1 MLLFHCG
8 DTGTMM
14 LKIRYGCCRWW
25 WWLLMI
31 VMIDFLDGRDDDRT
45 DAGAVVKFATA
56 AFHHHHPQPHRR
68 QILPFENNSSPP
80 SNRRHHHQSSFFQP
94 TSTTFLS
101 SLSADEGASAS
112 AFLPDAVGTSSS
124 LLSPLIDP
132 TSDLAQELCI
142 NTLQLTPPQFQQIL
156 HFISLIMEWNERI
169 NLISRKD
176 CSPSTIFTRHVL
188 PSLVG
193 GRIIQEQLLLKLP
206 PPSTSDTQHTI
217 RIMDVGTG
225 GGFPGLP
232 LSIQFP
238 QIQFVLADSISKKMI
253 AVQNMIDTLQL
264 SNVQTYHGRVEDYF
278 VVRPETT
285 TTATTTITNH
295 QATPKFDIV
304 TGRSVTAFPQFCSW
318 IQDLLV
324 PDTGHLVYWMGG
336 DIGDQIQE
344 QVIANIAIQEHLS
357 TTVSSSCNVWND
369 NFDKRVL
376 MVPASGVRT
385 IAASIP
391 ESQYQ
396 QQLKMTLAAT
406 PRKSRPSRPTNL
418 AKGEWR
424 KRNDPDEI
432 KQRGYENFQRFT
444 SSSSWTPPLPSPPAP
459 PPSSPPPS
467 PP

>member
-1 MLLFHCG
+1 M
-8 DTGTMM
+8 
-14 LKIRYGCCRWW
+14 
-25 WWLLMI
+25 
-31 VMIDFLDGRDDDRT
+31 
-45 DAGAVVKFATA
+45 DAGSFKFATA
-56 AFHHHHPQPHRR
+56 AFDIHHQQQHHRR
-68 QILPFENNSSPP
+68 IPYENDSPAT
-80 SNRRHHHQSSFFQP
+80 SYRHHQSSFFQR
-94 TSTTFLS
+94 TSPTFLPS
-101 SLSADEGASAS
+101 VSADEGASAS
-112 AFLPDAVGTSSS
+112 VPDVVGTSSSSLSS

-132 TSDLAQELCI
+132 TSDMAQEICI
-142 NTLQLTPPQFQQIL
+142 STLQLTPPQYRQIL

-193 GRIIQEQLLLKLP
+193 GRILQEQLLLKLP
-206 PPSTSDTQHTI
+206 PSTSDNHHTI

-238 QIQFVLADSISKKMI
+238 QVQFVLADSISKKI
-253 AVQNMIDTLQL
+253 NAVQNMIDTLQL

-278 VVRPETT
+278 VVHPETT
-285 TTATTTITNH
+285 TGTTTTTDH
-295 QATPKFDIV
+295 HAAPKFDIV

-324 PDTGHLVYWMGG
+324 PDTGNLFYWMGG
-336 DIGDQIQE
+336 DISDLIQE
-344 QVIANIAIQEHLS
+344 QVIVNIAIQEHL
-357 TTVSSSCNVWND
+357 TTTLSSSPNVWND

-396 QQLKMTLAAT
+396 QQQKMTLAAT
-406 PRKSRPSRPTNL
+406 QQKTPRSRPSRPTNNQL

-444 SSSSWTPPLPSPPAP
+444 SSPSLTPPLKSPPAP
-459 PPSSPPPS
+459 PPPSSPRD
-467 PP
+467 